1 MVNIPED
8 ANYDTH
14 THTQQDILGAT
25 GAREGSSGEYR
36 NLLPVLQFN
45 HQIIL

>member
-14 THTQQDILGAT
+14 TQQGILGAI